1 MESIEYS
8 FGMKKYG
15 ALLLVMIFIAGS
27 ISSPAYGAGLAG
39 GKCTTKGQTKFS
51 QGKKFTCIK
60 SGKKFIWDKGVVVSK
75 PVAEAAPSP
84 SPKEEIEVIDSKWYS
99 WNFRF
104 NKEGKLERKQSGSNV
119 WTSAPTRKGQVVSSV
134 RSKAFA
140 EIKKYQSANSSAGSA
155 VNLYFS
161 PNVADS
167 VVQAFKKY
175 FTQSIRFFNSRLPSG
190 SILEVMI
197 ATEKDDDFRK
207 STLTQILGN
216 SSEADFFFQKDTQM
230 YRQFDIPDPR
240 SSSGG
245 GTVSGTNNPKR
256 YLYTGAVCSCFTDEN
271 LLMYN
276 VAHEVTHFFQFAT
289 TPSVKKQN
297 LSGTF
302 PNFVEGKIF
311 IPSTLIEGSANTLG
325 SALTVEHAGW
335 YSDQM
340 DWHLGR
346 YKRDSS
352 IKTIDSEADAA
363 KFMLTTATWLPNS
376 LGYGD
381 LNYVIGQL
389 QFEYFIATYG
399 MNAYLDLF
407 DNIQK
412 SGDFDS
418 AIKST
423 VNISESDFYVAA
435 SGYVM
440 QAFNSIKP

>member
-1 MESIEYS
+1 
-8 FGMKKYG
+8 MKKSG
-15 ALLLVMIFIAGS
+15 VLLLVMIFVAGS
-27 ISSPAYGAGLAG
+27 ISSPAYSAVLAG
-39 GKCTTKGQTKFS
+39 GKCTTKGQIKIS

-60 SGKKFIWDKGVVVSK
+60 SGKKFIWDRGVVVSK
-75 PVAEAAPSP
+75 PISAATPSP
-84 SPKEEIEVIDSKWYS
+84 TPKEEIEVVDSKWYA

-104 NKEGKLERKQSGSNV
+104 NKEGTLERKQGGSNV

-140 EIKKYQSANSSAGSA
+140 EINKYQSANSSAGSA

-175 FTQSIRFFNSRLPSG
+175 FTQSISFFNSRLPSG

-197 ATEKDDDFRK
+197 ATEKDDDYR
-207 STLTQILGN
+207 SNTVLQILGN
-216 SSEADFFFQKDTQM
+216 TYEADGILKKDVQVF
-230 YRQFDIPDPR
+230 RQFDIPDPLN
-240 SSSGG
+240 SSGG
-245 GTVSGTNNPKR
+245 GSVTGTSNPKR
-256 YLYTGAVCSCFTDEN
+256 YIYTGAVCSCFTDEN
-271 LLMYN
+271 LLMFN
-276 VAHEVTHFFQFAT
+276 VAHEVTHYFQFAA

-302 PNFVEGKIF
+302 PNFTEGKIY

-325 SALTVEHAGW
+325 SALTVEHVGW

-346 YKRDSS
+346 YKRDGSLKS
-352 IKTIDSEADAA
+352 IDSEADAA
-363 KFMLTTATWLPNS
+363 KLMRTIATWLPES
-376 LGYGD
+376 HGYGD

-399 MNAYLDLF
+399 MTAYLDLF

-412 SGDFDS
+412 NGDFDS
-418 AIKST
+418 AMKST

-440 QAFNSIKP
+440 QAFNSTKN